1 MNAPDLVGAVTEGST
16 LLVVALRQE
25 AVHLAVEHPV
35 LVTGVGKLRAG
46 IAVTTALA
54 SGPRPAAIVNV
65 GTAGALREGLEG
77 THEVR
82 RVLQHDYDDESLAAI
97 TGRHDGPPLDLDPDT
112 DTTDTGTGGLVLAT
126 GDRFVAGGEVRDR
139 LAGVAD
145 LVDMEGYAVAAAA
158 RGFGVPVRLV
168 KHVSDT
174 ADESAGQTWADG
186 VDACARLLAEWVHE
200 HV

>member
-1 MNAPDLVGAVTEGST
+1 MNAPDLVGTVTAGST

-46 IAVTTALA
+46 IAVTTVLA

-65 GTAGALREGLEG
+65 GTAGVLREGLEG

-97 TGRHDGPPLDLDPDT
+97 TGRHDGPPLDLAADT
-112 DTTDTGTGGLVLAT
+112 DTDTDGLVLAT
-126 GDRFVAGGEVRDR
+126 GDRFVAGGEVRER